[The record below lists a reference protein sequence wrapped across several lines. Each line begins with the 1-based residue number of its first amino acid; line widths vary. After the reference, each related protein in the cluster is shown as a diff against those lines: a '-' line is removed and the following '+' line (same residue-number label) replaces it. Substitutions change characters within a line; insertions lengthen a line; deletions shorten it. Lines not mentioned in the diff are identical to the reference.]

1 MLHFQSAANQIAIA
15 RLDGEREL
23 RIGLGIF
30 VAAVDRGHALQG
42 AELVDRLIHLRR
54 RAFEDAATAQR
65 KQRIGGKQE
74 IVIGEVIGHMAEGVA
89 GAGEDLHRAVG
100 QLQDVAALH
109 RLRNAGDLV
118 LLGLGSDDAAAE
130 DVLQF
135 EVARD
140 VILVVMRGEDV
151 GELPAALLQ
160 LVRDGG
166 CIRCIN

>member
-1 MLHFQSAANQIAIA
+1 
-15 RLDGEREL
+15 
-23 RIGLGIF
+23 
-30 VAAVDRGHALQG
+30 
-42 AELVDRLIHLRR
+42 
-54 RAFEDAATAQR
+54 
-65 KQRIGGKQE
+65 
-74 IVIGEVIGHMAEGVA
+74 MAEGVA